1 MRKTEKIVGESKEIF
16 KPNQKEFSDNFLF
29 FLDLIQGILESA
41 MKLQVLATLLYAI
54 STEVQK
60 SLSFSALCFFS
71 LWT

>member
-71 LWT
+71 L